1 MDKYWQLENRTTIL
15 HFKLS
20 RLSKQ
25 SLTIAN
31 LAKIINFPNFNTF
44 YFTNYQI
51 SQEKTLDKK
60 KDVS

>member
-31 LAKIINFPNFNTF
+31 LAKIINFPKFNPF
-44 YFTNYQI
+44 YFTNCQI
-51 SQEKTLDKK
+51 KYKRKK
-60 KDVS
+60 L